1 MQNLRLKNKKGVDV
15 VGGNVNAVME
25 LFIGSFQKSTG
36 DCLSTFYFDKTLNF
50 ADGGWGGGKSFVGPD
65 QDGVFIHELG
75 HALSL
80 PHCGQGSYGAS
91 LPNDNNYFY
100 PYGGE
105 GSDGAGR
112 AGNLFQ
118 GGHLLLH

>member
-65 QDGVFIHELG
+65 
-75 HALSL
+75 
-80 PHCGQGSYGAS
+80 
-91 LPNDNNYFY
+91 
-100 PYGGE
+100 
-105 GSDGAGR
+105 
-112 AGNLFQ
+112 
-118 GGHLLLH
+118 